1 MKKTIFLLLV
11 SAFLIVWACDAV
23 HAATATPTYTST
35 RTRTST
41 AISTKT
47 ITQTVTKTV
56 TKTVTQTITLTA
68 TPTYT
73 FTSTQTTCSQCT
85 ITPSITPTVAATQ
98 TLQSVDENGLYTNG
112 TTNAYIITMTANT
125 FMSNQAWFNQWVC
138 FEFSNTLNVYCV
150 IPRGPA
156 AALTY
161 SAVTAPS
168 GFYIISPV
176 RNAAA
181 LIQFPD
187 CMTCTPG
194 ARGLQAFEGAL
205 NNLLKANP

>member
-23 HAATATPTYTST
+23 HAATATPTYTKT
-35 RTRTST
+35 RTPTLTITPTGTRTV
-41 AISTKT
+41 
-47 ITQTVTKTV
+47 TQTVTQ
-56 TKTVTQTITLTA
+56 TQCIN
-68 TPTYT
+68 
-73 FTSTQTTCSQCT
+73 CT
-85 ITPSITPTVAATQ
+85 ATQ
-98 TLQSVDENGLYTNG
+98 TFTPTPANTQVLQSVDANGLYTNG
-112 TTNAYIITMTANT
+112 TTNAYIITMSAST
-125 FMSNQAWFNQWVC
+125 FATNQAWFNQWAC

-161 SAVTAPS
+161 SVVTTPS

-187 CMTCTPG
+187 CLTCTPYG
-194 ARGLQAFEGAL
+194 ATGLATFEGAL